1 MINNVFYTDRELI
14 SELPIALINI
24 MKANGLVSIDMV
36 KIHYCGIILHKKELA
51 IFLPRGSRVDIYSDS
66 KGISRSLLRS
76 INRYQTS
83 LKNRIDNND
92 SGESVIG
99 QTSLSTII
107 SLLDHYKNNGIYV
120 RRVKQNI
127 RNNGTVNWRKTI
139 NKTISYTVGDDVFYP
154 DTLGTKHRYRHD
166 SEVSRIHAQII
177 RDLCDQ
183 VGWVTFDEP
192 SIVEQELINIPLPS
206 DSHEHKLITLKQE
219 LGIVY
224 SERDIL
230 LIKNLIT
237 YLNLQKGDH
246 QDSMIIGIRE
256 FHGMWEQML
265 NNCLRNKEKMNH
277 RLMAPFF
284 KISGEYYLAPEKG
297 QRTDTIV
304 KHPEKNNYVVVDA
317 KYYAATSINTSPSL
331 SDIVKQ
337 FYYSQAIKLAEPDA
351 QVINNVFVFPGLSGK
366 IESIHMAMKNK
377 NKTHVKEDCLDNDY
391 SPITCIYQDPIE
403 LIKNYASGRYL
414 EKLNTKIIKLC
425 S

>member
-24 MKANGLVSIDMV
+24 MKANGLVSIDML

-66 KGISRSLLRS
+66 KSISRSLLRS

-83 LKNRIDNND
+83 LKNTIDNND

-107 SLLDHYKNNGIYV
+107 SLLDDYKNNGIYV
-120 RRVKQNI
+120 RRIRQNI
-127 RNNGTVNWRKTI
+127 RNNGTVNWRNTI
-139 NKTISYTVGDDVFYP
+139 NKTNAYTVGDDVFYP
-154 DTLGTKHRYRHD
+154 DTLGTRHRNLHD

-177 RDLCDQ
+177 RHLCDQ
-183 VGWVTFDEP
+183 VGWITFDNP
-192 SIVEQELINIPLPS
+192 SIVEQELIDIPLPS
-206 DSHEHKLITLKQE
+206 NNHEHTLITLKQE

-224 SERDIL
+224 SDRDIL

-237 YLNLQKGDH
+237 YLNILKGDN
-246 QDSMIIGIRE
+246 QDSIIIGIRE

-265 NNCLRNKEKMNH
+265 NNCLRHKEKMNH
-277 RLMAPFF
+277 RLMAPLF

-304 KHPEKNNYVVVDA
+304 KHPEKNNYVVIDA

-331 SDIVKQ
+331 ADIVKQ
-337 FYYSQAIKLAEPDA
+337 FYYSQAIKLTEPESKI
-351 QVINNVFVFPGLSGK
+351 INNVFVFPGLSGN
-366 IESIHMAMKNK
+366 IESIHMAIKTKNK
-377 NKTHVKEDCLDNDY
+377 KYGKEECMDNDY

-403 LIKNYASGRYL
+403 LIKSYASGRYL
-414 EKLNTKIIKLC
+414 EKLNTKIIELC